1 MMVFMTAAY
10 LRCSDD
16 ATISTLRTYES
27 LITTLANTSA
37 VHYLREEMP
46 PAGCAMLTVSA
57 HCEAHVLLKV
67 IPSSEQTQALSTAQ
81 HFRVIIIIIIDYL
94 WCPVL

>member
-1 MMVFMTAAY
+1 MMVSLTAAY

-57 HCEAHVLLKV
+57 HCEAHILLKV
-67 IPSSEQTQALSTAQ
+67 IPCSEHALSTAQ
-81 HFRVIIIIIIDYL
+81 HCRVIIIIDYL
-94 WCPVL
+94 WCPIS

>member
-67 IPSSEQTQALSTAQ
+67 IPSSEQAQALSTAQ
-81 HFRVIIIIIIDYL
+81 HFRVIIIIIDYL

>member
-1 MMVFMTAAY
+1 MRVSMIAAY

-16 ATISTLRTYES
+16 ATISMLRTYES
-27 LITTLANTSA
+27 LITTLANTST

-67 IPSSEQTQALSTAQ
+67 IPCSEQVQALSTAQ
-81 HFRVIIIIIIDYL
+81 HCHVIIIILTDYL
-94 WCPVL
+94 WCPIL